1 MKTKTNKSSSLSKTK
16 KYRPSKNELKQLCQV
31 HANTYNRFEHE
42 YDKTVDKKELDIEEK
57 LIRLFKTPFTPTK
70 YREQDDYY
78 TYINYQ
84 WLEDKKKE
92 LAKEAKYFVQV
103 DSFRMT
109 QDKVYN
115 ELIAIIKEY
124 TKNNHDK
131 KCQSAMGYIK

>member
-1 MKTKTNKSSSLSKTK
+1 MSKLKKTIKIGYADVKIRL
-16 KYRPSKNELKQLCQV
+16 L
-31 HANTYNRFEHE
+31 
-42 YDKTVDKKELDIEEK
+42 DKKELDIEEK

-103 DSFRMT
+103 DSFILSLQVT
-109 QDKVYN
+109 YKVQPYN
-115 ELIAIIKEY
+115 KCKPEY
-124 TKNNHDK
+124 QFGLTSIFSNKLLNSFNVQCH
-131 KCQSAMGYIK
+131 IVV